1 MHPTTPNCF
10 SADVIGGPRP
20 VSTIV
25 LSEACQSCKATVYPP
40 LLRSC
45 CGTTSCSMSAPSS
58 ASCAPS
64 HCSPRRCRLAARL
77 RAALLAARR
86 AAQVEAV
93 DSTLLQARG
102 GQAEEA
108 AVAARLYMYSADD
121 LAWVNCPRRWI
132 SLVCYNVLSIDETR
146 VRLHKTAATYFR
158 ARALQVNRHALA
170 QRCAVRAFTVCYK
183 TVKNKRDVG
192 TYGFSLQSARMTM
205 MLRL

>member
-1 MHPTTPNCF
+1 MCNLASGPVDMHATTPNCF

-108 AVAARLYMYSADD
+108 AVAARLYMYSAGR
-121 LAWVNCPRRWI
+121 P
-132 SLVCYNVLSIDETR
+132 SLGQLTEEVVAGFQRVLS
-146 VRLHKTAATYFR
+146 L
-158 ARALQVNRHALA
+158 N
-170 QRCAVRAFTVCYK
+170 
-183 TVKNKRDVG
+183 
-192 TYGFSLQSARMTM
+192 
-205 MLRL
+205 